1 MSTQIEKI
9 PFGRTGHSSSRT
21 IFGAAALGAMRQERA
36 DRVLETLLA
45 YGVNHI
51 DAAASYGDAEL
62 RIRPWME
69 KHRDDFF
76 LATKTHHRSY
86 EGARA
91 SLEAS
96 LERLGVEQI
105 DLIQLH
111 NVVDEPGWTEAMGP
125 GGALEAL
132 IEARERGAVRF
143 LGVTGHGTVAPA
155 MHLRSLERF
164 DFDAV
169 LFPYN
174 FAMLAQPQYA
184 TDVQALLDT
193 CRERKV
199 ATQTIK
205 SIARRRW
212 QGEDGPR
219 FSWYEPLVERE
230 AIERAV
236 RWTLGVPGLFVNTS
250 SDARLLPTILEAAV
264 SAADRPSHETMQGE
278 IERYAIEPLFVPGQ
292 DGI

>member
-1 MSTQIEKI
+1 MSRQIQKI
-9 PFGRTGHSSSRT
+9 PFGRTGHASSRT

-36 DRVLETLLA
+36 DRILETLLA

-51 DAAASYGDAEL
+51 DVAASYGDAEL

-69 KHRDDFF
+69 KHRADFF
-76 LATKTHHRSY
+76 LATKTQHRSY
-86 EGARA
+86 EEARA

-96 LERLGVEQI
+96 LERLGVDQI

-111 NVVDEPGWTEAMGP
+111 NLVDEEGWREAMGP

-132 IEARERGAVRF
+132 IEARERGLVRF
-143 LGVTGHGTVAPA
+143 LGVTGHGTNAPA
-155 MHLRSLERF
+155 MHLRSLERYA
-164 DFDAV
+164 FDAV

-184 TDVQALLDT
+184 ADVQRLLDV
-193 CRERKV
+193 CRERGV

-219 FSWYEPLVERE
+219 FSWYEPLIEEE
-230 AIERAV
+230 AIEKAV

-250 SDARLLPTILEAAV
+250 SDARLLPTILEAAA
-264 SAADRPSHETMQGE
+264 SAGDRPSDETMRDE
-278 IERYAIEPLFVPGQ
+278 VERHAIEPLFLPGQ